1 MRCQERAEGVGSG
14 RTTIPKIKKMPQED
28 GRRLGVQGEHE
39 MIREELWDSGIG
51 LESWMAR
58 LSWEEHSGQRER
70 AKGTACAKA

>member
-1 MRCQERAEGVGSG
+1 MRCQERAEGVRSG
-14 RTTIPKIKKMPQED
+14 RKTIPKIKKMPQED